1 MKRVNPETNKLFVR
15 GDTREDG
22 LIFHQYQTKK
32 LRKTGFFGESWLCQ
46 EAYERHNFAARSGKC
61 RTAASVATR
70 LLCQAKGRCNGIPSR
85 TAAGRPATNG
95 RVTINRDW
103 IEQRINAGV
112 CEATGDALTTEPKHK
127 NTVSLDRINSDN
139 PDYTPENA
147 RIVTWQFNN
156 MKGNYSDEEF
166 IRVAKALENENQ
178 RKSAS
183 VPA

>member
-15 GDTREDG
+15 GDIREDG
-22 LIFHQYQTKK
+22 LVFHQYQTKK
-32 LRKTGFFGESWLCQ
+32 LRKTGFFGEAWLRQ
-46 EAYERHNFAARSGKC
+46 EVYERHNFVARSGKY
-61 RTAASVATR
+61 RTAAGLATI
-70 LLCQAKGRCNGIPSR
+70 LLNQAKSRCNGTPSR

-95 RVTINRDW
+95 QVTIDRDW
-103 IEQRINAGV
+103 IVQRINVGV
-112 CEATGDALTTEPKHK
+112 CEATGDALTTAPRHK
-127 NTVSLDRINSDN
+127 NTASLDRINPGN

-183 VPA
+183 VPT